1 MISILKDDHIVQNK
15 EFGENEREG
24 YDAEAEHENG

>member
-1 MISILKDDHIVQNK
+1 MISISKENHIVQNK
-15 EFGENEREG
+15 EFGKNEREG